1 METQNALAVLA
12 VDDPVARRYL
22 LRTMGHEIE
31 ADIRDKGRP
40 GDTVVLWPKRRCPVI
55 VRRLAQIEPYPSEAV
70 GPAGPA
76 LLSDRFYFAD
86 LETGSMYDV
95 AFKKVAAIHKVIGG
109 LS

>member
-1 METQNALAVLA
+1 METQNALAALA
-12 VDDPVARRYL
+12 VADPVARRYL
-22 LRTMGHEIE
+22 LRTMGHEVE
-31 ADIRDKGRP
+31 VDVRDKGKP
-40 GDTVVLWPKRRCPVI
+40 GDTVVLWPKKKCPVI
-55 VRRLAQIEPYPSEAV
+55 VRRLARVEPYPNEPI

-86 LETGSMYDV
+86 PETGQMYDV